1 MSSRPWILALAILLT
16 VAVMPAAAEGEGPVP
31 DPEDEEEIPH
41 ILMFTRTDGF
51 RHGSIEHGVEVVR
64 GLAEST
70 GAFTVTHTEDVADFT
85 EEMFATT
92 DIILFANT
100 TGEHPF
106 TDAQKQAFEDWVLA
120 GGGFMGVHAAAD
132 TNYEWPFYQE
142 LVGAAFDSHP
152 HTGGTGL
159 DDIDRA
165 TVQVESPDH
174 PIHADT
180 VGESFELAEEYY
192 LWQESPRGTQ
202 DVQVLLSLDESTAF
216 GVGASGTVAAGP
228 VYNDY
233 GDDQPL
239 EWVKSYRGHNRVWY
253 TNLGHY
259 DATWD
264 REDWQ
269 GRFLNAVDWV
279 YEGTHTEPEPEPA
292 GSPVDALF
300 VAPPGGAT
308 VGFAPNTNVMTAGAG
323 GTLVNLDTESH
334 NVESRLRDP
343 ITRKP
348 VFHSAFIGGP
358 GGTVEVVGLSSLP
371 PGDYDYVCNIHTAMT
386 GTVTVTEA

>member
-16 VAVMPAAAEGEGPVP
+16 VAALPAAAEGEGPT
-31 DPEDEEEIPH
+31 PEDEEEIPH
-41 ILMFTRTDGF
+41 VVMFTRTDGF
-51 RHGSIEHGVEVVR
+51 RHGSIEHGVEVVQ
-64 GLAEST
+64 GLAAST
-70 GAFTVTHTEDVADFT
+70 GDFTVFHTEQTEDFT
-85 EEMFATT
+85 PELFAEA
-92 DIILFANT
+92 DVILFANT

-106 TDAQKQAFEDWVLA
+106 TDEQKQAFEDWVVA

-132 TNYEWPFYQE
+132 TNYDWPFYQE

-152 HTGGTGL
+152 HTGGTGIAPL
-159 DDIDRA
+159 DEA

-180 VGESFELAEEYY
+180 VGDSFTLAEEYY
-192 LWQESPRGTQ
+192 LWQESPRATQ

-216 GVGASGTVAAGP
+216 GVGFSGTVAAGP

-259 DATWD
+259 EATWD

-269 GRFLNAVDWV
+269 ARFLNALDWV
-279 YEGTHTEPEPEPA
+279 VEGTHTEPEPEPA
-292 GSPVDALF
+292 ADGQQLDAVF
-300 VAPPGGAT
+300 ISPPGGAT
-308 VGFAPNTNVMTAGAG
+308 TGFVPPQSVMTQGAG
-323 GTLVNLDTESH
+323 GTLLNLDTEDH

-348 VFHSAFIGGP
+348 IFHSEFVGGP
-358 GGTVEVVGLSSLP
+358 GGTVEVVGLSALA
-371 PGDYDYVCNIHTAMT
+371 PGDYAYVCNIHTAMT
-386 GTVTVTEA
+386 GTLTVVAP